1 MDPDAPGAGRL
12 GPMLRGLDHV
22 YFWTR
27 DMERAVAFYRDVLGL
42 PLLRR
47 DGDAWAEF
55 DAGPVRLAL
64 HGRVDEGPTPAGG
77 TAVFAVDDLEAA
89 RWTLGQRGVRF
100 HEHLG
105 EVPGFA
111 RFATFEDP
119 DGNVLSLIEYV
130 RA

>member
-1 MDPDAPGAGRL
+1 
-12 GPMLRGLDHV
+12 MLRSLDHV

-27 DMERAVAFYRDVLGL
+27 GMERAVAFYRDVLGL

-55 DAGPVRLAL
+55 DTGPVRLAL
-64 HGRVDEGPTPAGG
+64 HGRVDDRPTPSGG

-89 RWTLGQRGVRF
+89 RWTLEQRGVRF
-100 HEHLG
+100 HEHVG